1 MATKTQTGTIEGLKR
16 QIKKVLSDYGGYDDT
31 LGLQIEL
38 VATDILVYRKL
49 RIALLDPEIN
59 LVNVEL
65 SREGDERLRVN
76 PLVFELR
83 EQSKTVQKGLD
94 SLTMNI
100 KSKKEREVVED
111 TFNKFMEELNKDD

>member
-1 MATKTQTGTIEGLKR
+1 MNNIGTITGLKR
-16 QIKKVLSDYGGYDDT
+16 QIRKVLEDYGGYDDT

-49 RIALLDPEIN
+49 REALLDDSTSLTRTEI
-59 LVNVEL
+59 
-65 SREGDERLRVN
+65 SREGEGRLRVN

-83 EQSKTVQKGLD
+83 EQSKIVQKGLD

-111 TFNKFMEELNKDD
+111 TFSKFLDEFNREND